1 MAVEVDAERRVGLR
15 FRFLDGAAELPAA
28 EWDRLARRGF
38 HLHCLFVAAEAGGRL
53 RAHHLLARDDGG
65 CRALFPAYLQETAL
79 HGDLHDRWLGPLASL
94 ATRAGLRLRPTLA
107 VTPPLVTASDPLGD
121 PAALDEETL
130 ESVFD
135 LLERRA
141 RAERAR
147 AIVWPALGPGHETLV
162 RHALRRGYLAFYA
175 GCRAVLQV
183 GWTSF
188 EDYVAS
194 RSKKVR
200 QTIRADLQILRETG
214 TSCTRT
220 CDFAAEAEEM
230 ETLYR
235 DFFRRRNGRPA
246 ELAEGFFARLASA
259 HHPGVTAQMGRQGG
273 RLATISLNFTTPA
286 MLDGS
291 FGGYAEG
298 VPGGAVYVSD
308 AIYQPITATAG
319 SAVTKIDLGPAAL
332 YAKVVRGAVL
342 RPQITLAF
350 GLTRATGLALRALGR
365 ASAARTHAK
374 ERRGLRGLADRLPPR
389 RRPLIDDDGP

>member
-1 MAVEVDAERRVGLR
+1 MGVEVDAERRAGLR
-15 FRFLDGAAELPAA
+15 FRFLDGAAELPAGQ
-28 EWDRLARRGF
+28 WDRLARRGF
-38 HLHCLFVAAEAGGRL
+38 HLHCLFVAAEAGGSL
-53 RAHHLLARDDGG
+53 RAHHLLARDDEG
-65 CRALFPAYLQETAL
+65 CRALFPAYLQESAL

-94 ATRAGLRLRPTLA
+94 AARAGLSLRPTLA

-121 PAALDEETL
+121 PAALDEQAL

-135 LLERRA
+135 LLEQRA

-175 GCRAVLQV
+175 GCRAILQV

-188 EDYVAS
+188 EEYIAS
-194 RSKKVR
+194 RTKNVR
-200 QTIRADLQILRETG
+200 KTIRADLRLLREAG
-214 TSCTRT
+214 TSWTRT

-230 ETLYR
+230 ERLYR
-235 DFFRRRNGRPA
+235 DFFLRRNGRPA

-259 HHPGVTAQMGRQGG
+259 RHPGVTAQAGRQGR
-273 RLATISLNFTTPA
+273 RLMTVSLNFTTRS

-298 VPGGAVYVSD
+298 VPGGAVYVND
-308 AIYQPITATAG
+308 AIYQPILVTAG
-319 SAVTKIDLGPAAL
+319 STVTALDLGPAAL

-342 RPQITLAF
+342 RPQMTLAL
-350 GLTRATGLALRALGR
+350 GLTRTTGLALRALGP

-374 ERRGLRGLADRLPPR
+374 ERSALGGLADRLPPH
-389 RRPLIDDDGP
+389 RRPLIGDGS